1 MIKGYQTIFEII
13 SYGKFHCM
21 IDLVFYL
28 FEFSCFAYV
37 ELTKYFLVGH
47 IGCQPYSDDGFPY
60 EVRYLEL
67 KRYLG

>member
-1 MIKGYQTIFEII
+1 
-13 SYGKFHCM
+13 M

-37 ELTKYFLVGH
+37 ELTKDFLVGH